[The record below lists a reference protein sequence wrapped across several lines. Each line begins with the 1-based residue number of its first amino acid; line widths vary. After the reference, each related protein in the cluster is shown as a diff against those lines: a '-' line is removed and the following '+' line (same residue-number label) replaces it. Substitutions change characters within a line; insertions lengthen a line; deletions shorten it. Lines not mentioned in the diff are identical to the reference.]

1 MPWFRDPGVRV
12 LTPPFDERPQM
23 PRDNAGPDFIEAL
36 ARGLDVLKCFGT
48 RRVPMSLTDVATAS
62 GLARPTARRIIL
74 TLESLG
80 YVRHVPGGVVL
91 TPRVLEL
98 GMAYTLSTGLWE
110 IARPHLGD
118 LVAQTNQA
126 ASIAQLDGAD
136 ILYVARVEVP
146 KVVSVRIDV
155 GTRLPAASTALGK
168 VLLAALDADAL
179 DAALA
184 TPARSAITPH
194 RRGNTDDLKA
204 ELREIRARGWAST
217 DEEVAAGV
225 RSVAAPLRDGDGRTI
240 AAVNVTAI
248 TAEVS
253 HARLIDELLP
263 LLLRAAGAISRDY
276 ELIHSAPQRMVT
288 PVEPVYESVETVDNS
303 FDH

>member
-1 MPWFRDPGVRV
+1 
-12 LTPPFDERPQM
+12 M

-36 ARGLDVLKCFGT
+36 ARGLDVLTCFGS
-48 RRVPMSLTDVATAS
+48 RRVPMSLTDIATAT

-74 TLESLG
+74 TLEHLG
-80 YVRHVPGGVVL
+80 YVRQTSDGVVL

-110 IARPHLGD
+110 VAHPHLSD
-118 LVAQTNQA
+118 LVARSDQA
-126 ASIAQLDGAD
+126 ASIAQLDGSD

-146 KVVSVRIDV
+146 KVVSVRVDV
-155 GTRLPAASTALGK
+155 GSRLPAASTALGK

-179 DAALA
+179 RAALD
-184 TPARSAITPH
+184 TPTRSAIIP
-194 RRGNTDDLKA
+194 RRAKTAGELEA

-240 AAVNVTAI
+240 AAVNITAI
-248 TAEVS
+248 TAEVD
-253 HARLIDELLP
+253 HRRLIDELLP
-263 LLLRAAGAISRDY
+263 LLLRTASAISRDY
-276 ELIHSAPQRMVT
+276 ELIHAAPQAVIT
-288 PVEPVYESVETVDNS
+288 PAPRR
-303 FDH
+303 